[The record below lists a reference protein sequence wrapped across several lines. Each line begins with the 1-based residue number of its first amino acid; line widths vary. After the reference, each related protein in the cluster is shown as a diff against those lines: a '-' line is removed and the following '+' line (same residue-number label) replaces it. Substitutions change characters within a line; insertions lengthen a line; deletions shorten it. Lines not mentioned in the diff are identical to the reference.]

1 MHILW
6 LKTDLLH
13 PIDKGG
19 KIRTYHMLRELK
31 KAHHLT
37 YLALDDG
44 TAAPDADVR
53 ATEYCHELLRVPHA
67 TAEKLSLRFYGELA
81 ANLMSRLPYA
91 ARKYRSAEFARRV
104 REQVDAGRIDLLVCD
119 GPFAGINVDGGLAC
133 PAVLFQRNVEALIWQ
148 RHYEVQRNPVARLYF
163 REQWKRMLAYERAMA
178 RRYDAVVAVSEEDR
192 RMMVRDYGISHAASI
207 PTGVDTDYYHPSG
220 TIEPEPFHLVFTGSM
235 DWLPNDD
242 AIRYFVQDMLPVI
255 RRAIP
260 EVKLTV
266 VGRKPFPGLLDVSR
280 RDPGIVVTGRVD
292 DVRPYIERATA
303 YIIPLRV
310 GGGTRLKVFEAMA
323 MERPV
328 ISTTIGVEGLPVVDG
343 EDVLVA
349 DHPQAFALAVLK
361 VLKEEAFAR
370 RLGKQ
375 AAEKVRRDFGWDRVA
390 ELFTGICEETVARA
404 ARVRRA
410 A

>member
-1 MHILW
+1 MRLLW

-31 KAHHLT
+31 KTHRIT

-44 TAAPDADVR
+44 SAAPDAEER
-53 ATEYCHELLRVPHA
+53 AAEYCHELIRVPHA
-67 TAEKLSLRFYGELA
+67 TAEKLTLRFYGELA
-81 ANLMSRLPYA
+81 ANLASRLPYA
-91 ARKYRSAEFARRV
+91 ACKYRSAEFARLV
-104 REQVDAGRIDLLVCD
+104 REQVDAGRVDLLVCD
-119 GPFAGINVDGGLAC
+119 GPFAGMNVDPGLAC
-133 PAVLFQRNVEALIWQ
+133 PVILFQRNVESLIWR

-163 REQWKRMLAYERAMA
+163 REQWRRMVAYERAVA

-192 RMMVRDYGISHAASI
+192 VMMERDYGVDRSASI
-207 PTGVDTDYYHPSG
+207 PTGVDTEYYRPSG
-220 TIEPEPFHLVFTGSM
+220 RVEPEPFHLVFTGSM

-242 AIRYFVQDMLPVI
+242 AIRYFVQDILPLV
-255 RRAIP
+255 RPAIP
-260 EVKLTV
+260 EVTFTV
-266 VGRKPFPGLLDVSR
+266 VGRKPFPGLLDLSR
-280 RDPGIVVTGRVD
+280 RDPRIVVTGRVD
-292 DVRPYIERATA
+292 DVRPYIERAAA
-303 YIIPLRV
+303 YVIPLRV

-328 ISTTIGVEGLPVVDG
+328 VSTSIGVEGLPVQEG
-343 EDVLVA
+343 EDVLIA
-349 DHPQAFALAVLK
+349 DGPEAFARAVLK

-370 RLGKQ
+370 RLGRQ
-375 AAEKVRRDFGWDRVA
+375 AAARVRREFGWDRVA
-390 ELFTGICEETVARA
+390 DLFSGICEETVARA